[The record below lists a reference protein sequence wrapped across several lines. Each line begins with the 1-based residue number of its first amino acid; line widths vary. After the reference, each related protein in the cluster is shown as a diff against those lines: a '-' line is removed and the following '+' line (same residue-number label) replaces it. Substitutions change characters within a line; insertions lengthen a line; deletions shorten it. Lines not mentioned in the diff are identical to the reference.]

1 MHGGVV
7 SGKSTL
13 AGLLLG
19 LTEPEEGL
27 ILLDGTDNR
36 QLDPISLRRKS
47 GSAMQETL
55 LLSGSVREN
64 IVLEREGID
73 DEEMVRAAELSGT
86 HQFIG
91 QIANG
96 YDRRLADR
104 GEGLSGG
111 QRQSIAI
118 ARALTG
124 RPSVL
129 VFDEPSSAMD
139 NQTESGILD
148 RLGTELEGRTFTVI
162 THRTPFLRL
171 DRKST
176 RLNSH
181 HT

>member
-1 MHGGVV
+1 
-7 SGKSTL
+7 
-13 AGLLLG
+13 
-19 LTEPEEGL
+19 
-27 ILLDGTDNR
+27 
-36 QLDPISLRRKS
+36 
-47 GSAMQETL
+47 MQETL

-104 GEGLSGG
+104 GEGLSAG
-111 QRQSIAI
+111 QRPSIAI

-129 VFDEPSSAMD
+129 VFDEPSSALD
-139 NQTESGILD
+139 NKTEKI
-148 RLGTELEGRTFTVI
+148 GRASCRARGCPYV
-162 THRTPFLRL
+162 
-171 DRKST
+171 
-176 RLNSH
+176 
-181 HT
+181 

>member
-1 MHGGVV
+1 
-7 SGKSTL
+7 
-13 AGLLLG
+13 
-19 LTEPEEGL
+19 
-27 ILLDGTDNR
+27 
-36 QLDPISLRRKS
+36 
-47 GSAMQETL
+47 
-55 LLSGSVREN
+55 
-64 IVLEREGID
+64 
-73 DEEMVRAAELSGT
+73 MVRAAELSVT

-91 QIANG
+91 QLGNG

-139 NQTESGILD
+139 NQTESGLLD
-148 RLGTELEGRTFTVI
+148 RLGTELEGRTFLVI
-162 THRTPFLRL
+162 TP

-176 RLNSH
+176 RLNSSH
-181 HT
+181 

>member
-1 MHGGVV
+1 
-7 SGKSTL
+7 
-13 AGLLLG
+13 
-19 LTEPEEGL
+19 
-27 ILLDGTDNR
+27 
-36 QLDPISLRRKS
+36 
-47 GSAMQETL
+47 
-55 LLSGSVREN
+55 
-64 IVLEREGID
+64 
-73 DEEMVRAAELSGT
+73 MVRAAELSGT

-139 NQTESGILD
+139 NQTESGLLE
-148 RLGTELEGRTFTVI
+148 RLGTELEGRTFLVL
-162 THRTPFLRL
+162 THRTQFLRL
-171 DRKST
+171 VSRVMLLDPGQLIAADRKSGV
-176 RLNSH
+176 
-181 HT
+181 

>member
-1 MHGGVV
+1 
-7 SGKSTL
+7 
-13 AGLLLG
+13 
-19 LTEPEEGL
+19 
-27 ILLDGTDNR
+27 
-36 QLDPISLRRKS
+36 
-47 GSAMQETL
+47 MQETL

-104 GEGLSGG
+104 GDGLSGG
-111 QRQSIAI
+111 QRQSIAL

-129 VFDEPSSAMD
+129 VFDEPSNAMD
-139 NQTESGILD
+139 NQTERGQI
-148 RLGTELEGRTFTVI
+148 GRAHV
-162 THRTPFLRL
+162 
-171 DRKST
+171 
-176 RLNSH
+176 
-181 HT
+181 